1 MKLPLLLKKIF
12 AAAVCCT
19 AVSVCSMS
27 ASAAQNP
34 ASLYEEES
42 VVTQAPF
49 VTEAQVT
56 EATEALPDASD
67 VDTPYDAP
75 EPESNIEDYDPIT
88 DPQTILDYLDLNNN
102 TNTIDLVLLITIL
115 SIAPSLLVMLTCF
128 TRLIISFS
136 LLRNAMSLQTTPP
149 NQVLVGLALFLTLF
163 IMNPVFS
170 EMNEAAYVPYKN
182 GEITT
187 TEAFKEASVPLKKW
201 MLNNTEDDS
210 MAFFIN
216 LTDSAEE
223 LESADDAEFIEKV
236 PFTTVV
242 PAFIMSELKT
252 GFEIGFML
260 YIPFLI
266 IDVIVSSV
274 LMSMG
279 MMMLPPATISMPFK
293 LMLFVL
299 VDGWSLLI
307 GSLISGF
314 NSL

>member
-1 MKLPLLLKKIF
+1 MKLRKILKNLC
-12 AAAVCCT
+12 AAAVCSAAVFVSTFGVSAAMDGNTGNDAET
-19 AVSVCSMS
+19 AVT
-27 ASAAQNP
+27 
-34 ASLYEEES
+34 
-42 VVTQAPF
+42 TQTVAD
-49 VTEAQVT
+49 
-56 EATEALPDASD
+56 ALD
-67 VDTPYDAP
+67 VETPY
-75 EPESNIEDYDPIT
+75 EIPESSADTGTTT
-88 DPQTILDYLDLNNN
+88 DAQTILDYLDLNNN
-102 TNTIDLVLLITIL
+102 SNTIDLVLLITIL
-115 SIAPSLLVMLTCF
+115 SIAPSLLIMLTCF

-163 IMNPVFS
+163 IMQPVFS

-187 TEAFKEASVPLKKW
+187 VEAIQRSSEPLKEW
-201 MLNNTEDDS
+201 MLKNTEEDS

-223 LESADDAEFIEKV
+223 LESATEEEFLEKV

-260 YIPFLI
+260 YIPFLV
-266 IDVIVSSV
+266 IDVIVASV

-279 MMMLPPATISMPFK
+279 MMMLPPATVSMPFK

-307 GSLISGF
+307 GSLVTGF
-314 NSL
+314 NI

>member
-1 MKLPLLLKKIF
+1 MKLRKILKNF
-12 AAAVCCT
+12 CAAAVCSAAVLVSAFGVSAAMDGGDQT
-19 AVSVCSMS
+19 AVTTQTV
-27 ASAAQNP
+27 ADALDVETPYEIPESAAD
-34 ASLYEEES
+34 
-42 VVTQAPF
+42 TG
-49 VTEAQVT
+49 TT
-56 EATEALPDASD
+56 TDA
-67 VDTPYDAP
+67 
-75 EPESNIEDYDPIT
+75 
-88 DPQTILDYLDLNNN
+88 QTILDYLDLNNN

-115 SIAPSLLVMLTCF
+115 SIAPSLLIMLTCF

-136 LLRNAMSLQTTPP
+136 LLRNAMSLQSTPP

-163 IMNPVFS
+163 IMQPVFS
-170 EMNEAAYVPYKN
+170 EMNEVAYVPYKN
-182 GEITT
+182 GEMTT
-187 TEAFKEASVPLKKW
+187 VEAIRKSSEPLKEW
-201 MLNNTEDDS
+201 MLKNTEEDS

-223 LESADDAEFIEKV
+223 LQSATEEEFLEKV

-260 YIPFLI
+260 YIPFLV
-266 IDVIVSSV
+266 IDVIVASV

-307 GSLISGF
+307 GSLVTGF
-314 NSL
+314 NV

>member
-1 MKLPLLLKKIF
+1 MKLRNIIKSVC
-12 AAAVCCT
+12 AAAVC
-19 AVSVCSMS
+19 
-27 ASAAQNP
+27 SAAVLVS
-34 ASLYEEES
+34 AFGVSAAMDGS
-42 VVTQAPF
+42 GA
-49 VTEAQVT
+49 VTEAPAQT
-56 EATEALPDASD
+56 EAVQQTQTVSDALD
-67 VDTPYDAP
+67 VETPY
-75 EPESNIEDYDPIT
+75 EIPESTADTGTTT
-88 DPQTILDYLDLNNN
+88 DAQTILDYLDLNNN
-102 TNTIDLVLLITIL
+102 TNTIDLVLLITII
-115 SIAPSLLVMLTCF
+115 SIAPSLLIMLTCF

-136 LLRNAMSLQTTPP
+136 LLRNAMSLQSTPP
-149 NQVLVGLALFLTLF
+149 SQVLMGLALFLTLF
-163 IMNPVFS
+163 IMQPVFS
-170 EMNEAAYVPYKN
+170 EMNEVAYVPYKN

-187 TEAFKEASVPLKKW
+187 VEAVQRSSVPLKEW
-201 MLNNTEDDS
+201 MLKNTEEDS

-223 LESADDAEFIEKV
+223 LQSATEEEFLEKV

-260 YIPFLI
+260 YVPFLV
-266 IDVIVSSV
+266 IDVIVASV

-307 GSLISGF
+307 GSLVTGF
-314 NSL
+314 NM

>member
-1 MKLPLLLKKIF
+1 MKPLHILKKIT
-12 AAAVCCT
+12 AAAVIS
-19 AVSVCSMS
+19 VSVVLCGLNVS
-27 ASAAQNP
+27 ANMDGGNV
-34 ASLYEEES
+34 EGVTTS
-42 VVTQAPF
+42 VSS
-49 VTEAQVT
+49 VTEAPQETQPIQENVDP
-56 EATEALPDASD
+56 LD
-67 VDTPYDAP
+67 VDTPYDI
-75 EPESNIEDYDPIT
+75 PESTADNTETT
-88 DPQTILDYLDLNNN
+88 DAKTILEYLDLNNN
-102 TNTIDLVLLITIL
+102 TDTIDLVLLITLISL
-115 SIAPSLLVMLTCF
+115 APSLLVMLTCF
-128 TRLIISFS
+128 TRIIISFS

-163 IMNPVFS
+163 IMQPVFS
-170 EMNEAAYVPYKN
+170 EMNTVAYVPYKN
-182 GEITT
+182 GELTT
-187 TEAFKEASVPLKKW
+187 TEALKEASVPLKKW
-201 MLNNTEDDS
+201 MLKNTEENS
-210 MAFFIN
+210 MAFFID
-216 LTDSAEE
+216 LTDSVEE
-223 LESADDAEFIEKV
+223 LESADDAEFLEKV

-307 GSLISGF
+307 GSLIEGF
-314 NSL
+314 NM

>member
-1 MKLPLLLKKIF
+1 MKLGLILKKIT
-12 AAAVCCT
+12 AAVFCT
-19 AVSVCSMS
+19 AAIALCGTDVL
-27 ASAAQNP
+27 AAQNP
-34 ASLYEEES
+34 AALYEDEAVMTAPAETEAPQQTQPPAETQPVPDPADIELPYEVPESSIEPEES
-42 VVTQAPF
+42 T
-49 VTEAQVT
+49 
-56 EATEALPDASD
+56 DAK
-67 VDTPYDAP
+67 
-75 EPESNIEDYDPIT
+75 
-88 DPQTILDYLDLNNN
+88 TILDYLDLNNN
-102 TNTIDLVLLITIL
+102 TDTVDLVLLITIL
-115 SIAPSLLVMLTCF
+115 SIAPSLLIMLTCF

-163 IMNPVFS
+163 IMQPVFS
-170 EMNEAAYVPYKN
+170 EMNEVAYVPYKS
-182 GEITT
+182 GQLTT
-187 TEAFKEASVPLKKW
+187 VEAIQEASVPLKKW
-201 MLNNTEDDS
+201 MLKNTEDDS

-216 LTDSAEE
+216 LTDSAAE
-223 LESADDAEFIEKV
+223 LESADDAEFVEKV

-260 YIPFLI
+260 YVPFLI

-314 NSL
+314 NV

>member
-1 MKLPLLLKKIF
+1 MKLRKILKNLC
-12 AAAVCCT
+12 AAAVC
-19 AVSVCSMS
+19 
-27 ASAAQNP
+27 SAAVFVS
-34 ASLYEEES
+34 ALGVSAAMDGGDLS
-42 VVTQAPF
+42 AVTTQTVAD
-49 VTEAQVT
+49 
-56 EATEALPDASD
+56 ALD
-67 VDTPYDAP
+67 VETPY
-75 EPESNIEDYDPIT
+75 EIPESTADTGTTT
-88 DPQTILDYLDLNNN
+88 DAQTILDYLDLNNN

-115 SIAPSLLVMLTCF
+115 SIAPSLLIMLTCF

-136 LLRNAMSLQTTPP
+136 LLRNAMSLQSTPP
-149 NQVLVGLALFLTLF
+149 NQVIVGLALFLTLF
-163 IMNPVFS
+163 IMQPVFS
-170 EMNEAAYVPYKN
+170 EMNEVAYVPYKN

-187 TEAFKEASVPLKKW
+187 VEAIQRSSEPLKEW
-201 MLNNTEDDS
+201 MLKNTEEDS

-223 LESADDAEFIEKV
+223 LQSATEEEFLEKV

-260 YIPFLI
+260 YIPFLV
-266 IDVIVSSV
+266 IDVIVASV

-307 GSLISGF
+307 GSLVTGF
-314 NSL
+314 NV

>member
-1 MKLPLLLKKIF
+1 MKPLHIF
-12 AAAVCCT
+12 KRITAAAVIS
-19 AVSVCSMS
+19 VSVIMCGINVCANMDGG
-27 ASAAQNP
+27 NT
-34 ASLYEEES
+34 EGVTTS
-42 VVTQAPF
+42 VSS
-49 VTEAQVT
+49 VTEAPQETQPIQENVDP
-56 EATEALPDASD
+56 LD
-67 VDTPYDAP
+67 VDTPYDI
-75 EPESNIEDYDPIT
+75 PESTADSNETT
-88 DPQTILDYLDLNNN
+88 DAKTILEYLDLNNN
-102 TNTIDLVLLITIL
+102 TDTIDLVLLITLISL
-115 SIAPSLLVMLTCF
+115 APSLLVMLTCF
-128 TRLIISFS
+128 TRIIISFS
-136 LLRNAMSLQTTPP
+136 LLRNAMSLQSAPP

-163 IMNPVFS
+163 IMQPVFS
-170 EMNEAAYVPYKN
+170 EMNTVAYVPYKN
-182 GEITT
+182 GELTT
-187 TEAFKEASVPLKKW
+187 TEALQEASVPLKKW
-201 MLNNTEDDS
+201 MLKNTEENS

-223 LESADDAEFIEKV
+223 LESADDAEFLEKV

-307 GSLISGF
+307 GSLIEGF
-314 NSL
+314 NM

>member
-1 MKLPLLLKKIF
+1 MKLRKILKSF
-12 AAAVCCT
+12 CAAAVC
-19 AVSVCSMS
+19 
-27 ASAAQNP
+27 SAAVF
-34 ASLYEEES
+34 AGSFGVS
-42 VVTQAPF
+42 AAF
-49 VTEAQVT
+49 TEAPVQT
-56 EATEALPDASD
+56 EAVQQTQTVSD
-67 VDTPYDAP
+67 PLDVETPYDI
-75 EPESNIEDYDPIT
+75 PESTADTGTT
-88 DPQTILDYLDLNNN
+88 DDAQTILDYLDLNNN
-102 TNTIDLVLLITIL
+102 SNTIDLVLLITIL
-115 SIAPSLLVMLTCF
+115 SIAPSLLIMLTCF

-136 LLRNAMSLQTTPP
+136 LLRNAMSLQSTPP

-163 IMNPVFS
+163 IMQPVFS
-170 EMNEAAYVPYKN
+170 EMNEVAYVPYKN

-187 TEAFKEASVPLKKW
+187 VEAIQKSSEPLKEW
-201 MLNNTEDDS
+201 MLKNTEEDS

-223 LESADDAEFIEKV
+223 LQSATEEEFLEKV

-260 YIPFLI
+260 YIPFLV
-266 IDVIVSSV
+266 IDVIVASV

-307 GSLISGF
+307 GSLVTGF
-314 NSL
+314 NM